1 MQYIKAIVFFLILM
15 TLVGQLC
22 QGEKYMPYV
31 RLVTGF
37 MLLALMIKPVAY
49 VMNLGPEDLTVFS
62 NMASGST
69 EASFRSQALETYK
82 SREEKKIKKILESY
96 KIKAEQ
102 VEVDMD
108 DTKDD
113 PEIDEI
119 TVKVENKE
127 SEAKKVKT
135 ILLNFYNVDESHIN
149 ISE

>member
-22 QGEKYMPYV
+22 QGEKYKPYI

-37 MLLALMIKPVAY
+37 MLLALMMKPVAY

-69 EASFRSQALETYK
+69 EASFRGQALESYK
-82 SREEKKIKKILESY
+82 TREEKKIKKILESY
-96 KIKAEQ
+96 KIQADQ
-102 VEVDMD
+102 VEVKID

-113 PEIDEI
+113 PEINEISVRVEDE
-119 TVKVENKE
+119 E